1 MKQSRDGSHPKD
13 ETLSKKQFVMEA
25 FDRYERQLT
34 AYASRLIGGPTGNLH
49 AAKDVVQFTFMKLCQ
64 QPHDEL
70 SGRLAPWLYT
80 VCRNRIFDEF
90 RASKNRQQL
99 HESQT
104 VQIDL
109 NSPDPA
115 KQMEIDDFLD
125 RLPELLRTLSDGE
138 REVIELWS
146 QGLKPGEIS
155 TVIDKP
161 AGSVRVA
168 LHRGIKK
175 LQQHPEVSIW
185 LERATGQGEREQGQL
200 SGSRAAFNGSAF
212 KATTTTGERK

>member
-1 MKQSRDGSHPKD
+1 MKQSKDGRHPKD
-13 ETLSKKQFVMEA
+13 ETLSRKQFVMEA

-34 AYASRLIGGPTGNLH
+34 AYASRFFDGPTGNLH
-49 AAKDVVQFTFMKLCQ
+49 AAKDAVQFTFMKLCQ
-64 QPHDEL
+64 QQPDEL
-70 SGRLAPWLYT
+70 SDRLAPWLYT
-80 VCRNRIFDEF
+80 VCRNRIFDELK
-90 RASKNRQQL
+90 ASKKRPQL
-99 HESQT
+99 NESQA

-115 KQMEIDDFLD
+115 EQMEIDDFLD

-146 QGLKPGEIS
+146 QGLKPGEIA

-175 LQQHPEVSIW
+175 LQRHPEVSIW
-185 LERATGQGEREQGQL
+185 LERATGQGEREQSEL
-200 SGSRAAFNGSAF
+200 LNSRAARNGRAF